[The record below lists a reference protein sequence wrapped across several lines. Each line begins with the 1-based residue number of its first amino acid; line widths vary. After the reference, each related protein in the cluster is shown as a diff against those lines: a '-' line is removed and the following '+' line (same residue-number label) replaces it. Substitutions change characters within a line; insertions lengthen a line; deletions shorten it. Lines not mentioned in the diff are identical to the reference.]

1 MKWLRLRWI
10 LDNIVR
16 SENMLDYKLV
26 YDDGRSQKIIEL
38 KDARVDHDNRTIIL
52 S

>member
-10 LDNIVR
+10 LDHIIS

-26 YDDGRSQKIIEL
+26 YDDGKSNSVVEL
-38 KDARVDHDNRTIIL
+38 KEARVDHDNRTIIL